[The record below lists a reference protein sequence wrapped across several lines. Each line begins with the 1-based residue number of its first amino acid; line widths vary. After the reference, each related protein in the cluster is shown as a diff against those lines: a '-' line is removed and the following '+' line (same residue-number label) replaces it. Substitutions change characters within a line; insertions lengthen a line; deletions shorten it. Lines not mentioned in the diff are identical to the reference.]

1 MKRGAPAA
9 HSEQP
14 TQTIH
19 RLRFFFD
26 AEPYNGRAGPN
37 FSGFVVDQCS
47 RRAQSLVKLT
57 LMTRIN
63 VDLGPRSYPVRIGH
77 GTLAALGSI
86 LREDGIRQ
94 TEAFV
99 VTNACVGSL
108 YGSLVC
114 ASLEKAGF
122 TRVAQHEIPSTEAGK
137 NWDEF
142 TKTCAAL
149 IESFPDAISTPLV
162 VLLGGGVVGDLGGF
176 AAAVFRRGT
185 PFVQIPTTLLAAVD
199 SSVGGK
205 VAVNFGGVKNI
216 MGAFSQ
222 PRAVLCDLSLL
233 STLPPREIRSG
244 VAEIVKYGAVCS
256 ADLFEQLEAG
266 AIEKL
271 LALDASTLV
280 DVTSQCVQLK
290 ARVVEQDEFDRK
302 GIRNVLNFGH
312 TIGHALE
319 LSADYA
325 LTHGEA
331 ISIGMIAAARI
342 ALELKLIRAEL
353 LARLRDLVRRGG
365 LPETFAGPADLFDRT
380 LRAMRMDKKFR
391 DGQNLFVLPC
401 GLGEW
406 VQREGVDW
414 EIVHAAVREALAG

>member
-1 MKRGAPAA
+1 
-9 HSEQP
+9 
-14 TQTIH
+14 
-19 RLRFFFD
+19 
-26 AEPYNGRAGPN
+26 
-37 FSGFVVDQCS
+37 
-47 RRAQSLVKLT
+47 
-57 LMTRIN
+57 MTRIN